1 MHLGCMPQLKAP
13 FPELVDAV
21 ASIEVKHICVSPPAF
36 GELTPSQVRA
46 ECRRAGVAVSAMWAR
61 GVRPGMTDPAEI
73 EQGLAALEQ
82 TLRVAKEIEC
92 PVLCTGGGHP
102 GGYTLNFANRRPGLI
117 EEVVD
122 CWRRVV
128 PLLEKYDIYLSFE
141 TGIHTSVY
149 KPDQYAEIFQRIGS
163 KYVSLNMDVVNML
176 SAEDYYDQHPKID
189 ALFDR
194 ARGYVTSA
202 HLKDIVHEQKLHTH
216 LNEAVPGD
224 GHLDW
229 EYVLDHLN
237 RALPSWGTG
246 FIEATPWEAMP
257 RAVAFVRATARAVGM
272 PID

>member
-1 MHLGCMPQLKAP
+1 
-13 FPELVDAV
+13 
-21 ASIEVKHICVSPPAF
+21 VKHICVSTPTF
-36 GELTPSQVRA
+36 GDLSPSQVRA
-46 ECRRAGVAVSAMWAR
+46 ECRRSGVAVSAMWAR

-73 EQGLAALEQ
+73 EQGLAALEA
-82 TLRVAKEIEC
+82 TIRIAKEIEC
-92 PVLCTGGGHP
+92 PVLCSGGGHP
-102 GGYTLNFANRRPGLI
+102 GGYTLNFANRKVGLT
-117 EEVVD
+117 EEVIE
-122 CWRRVV
+122 CWQRVV

-202 HLKDIVHEQKLHTH
+202 HLKDIVHETRLHTH

-229 EYVLDHLN
+229 EYMLDHLN
-237 RALPSWGTG
+237 RALPSWGAG
-246 FIEATPWEAMP
+246 FIEATPWEDMP
-257 RAVAFVRATARAVGM
+257 RAVAFVRGKAAAVGM